1 MSLRNRMFI
10 IIAVPLVAFLILLYL
25 ILSNLIQV
33 RFNEIERQEAL
44 GAADRVVSALQDKA
58 GELGRLAADWGRWD
72 AASRFVAGENPGFR
86 RELSDETFL
95 TLKIN
100 LIAFVDGHGRI
111 VAAKGYDVLRREEV
125 LPPPEFVG
133 EVPADSPVMRGIE
146 TPTAGLLRT
155 SDGLMLA
162 GISPML
168 VNDGKGGARGA
179 VIMAR
184 ALGPEFLA
192 NLREIVRMPFDIL
205 PLEGALPVAWQSAAA
220 QIAGGAGY
228 VLQPVSGDVLL
239 AYAGMND
246 LGGRPAVVVR
256 VMLYRDLV
264 VFGRTS
270 LRSITI
276 FLMTTGVVFILLM
289 QLIMHRLVTKR
300 IGQLSGAAAEIGQT
314 ADFSR
319 RVPGTG
325 QDEIGQLAGSVN
337 GMLECLQ
344 HANAEIQRVQGVRE
358 EFTSIVSHDL
368 RAPLG
373 IIREGVAIVADGVEG
388 PVNDAQKRTLDVVI
402 RNTTRMGRLITNVL
416 DFSRI
421 ESGRLQVRLERADM
435 NEVVSEAFV
444 LMRTAAE
451 RKGIGYTLFVPDR
464 AISAECDP
472 ERLKQVVTNL
482 IDNAIKFTDRG
493 GVEVRLSAG
502 DDTMV
507 IEVADTGPGI
517 RPEDRERIFERFGQA
532 EQPKGSVRGTGLG
545 LTICKHIVERH
556 SGTITVRS
564 QVGKGTTFAVEL
576 PIHPPEPSIG

>member
-1 MSLRNRMFI
+1 M
-10 IIAVPLVAFLILLYL
+10 
-25 ILSNLIQV
+25 
-33 RFNEIERQEAL
+33 
-44 GAADRVVSALQDKA
+44 GAADRVVSALQDRA

-72 AASRFVAGENPGFR
+72 AAYRFVGGENPGFR
-86 RELSDETFL
+86 REMVDDTFL

-100 LIAFVDGHGRI
+100 LIALVDEHGKV
-111 VAAKGYDVLRREEV
+111 VAAKGYDLARRREV
-125 LPPPEFVG
+125 PPPPEFRG
-133 EVPADSPVMRGIE
+133 EVPEDSPVLLGIE
-146 TPTAGLLRT
+146 TPSSGLLRT
-155 SDGLMLA
+155 SEGLLLA
-162 GISPML
+162 GINPIL
-168 VNDGKGGARGA
+168 TNEGGGPSRGA
-179 VIMAR
+179 IVMAR
-184 ALGPEFLA
+184 TLGPEFLA
-192 NLREIVRMPFDIL
+192 NLREIVRTPFDIL

-220 QIAGGAGY
+220 QIAGGAGH

-246 LGGRPAVVVR
+246 MGGHPAVIVR

-270 LRSITI
+270 LRYVTI
-276 FLMTTGVVFILLM
+276 FLMATGAAFILLM
-289 QLIMHRLVTKR
+289 QLIMHRLVTR
-300 IGQLSGAAAEIGQT
+300 RVGELSRATAEIGQA

-319 RVPGTG
+319 RVPVSGA
-325 QDEIGQLAGSVN
+325 DEIGVLAGSVN
-337 GMLECLQ
+337 GMLEHLE
-344 HANAEIQRVQGVRE
+344 HANDEIQRVQAVRE
-358 EFTSIVSHDL
+358 EFTSIVSHEL

-421 ESGRLQVRLERADM
+421 ESGRLQVQLERVDM

-464 AISAECDP
+464 AVSAECDA
-472 ERLKQVVTNL
+472 ERMKQVITNL

-493 GVEVRLSAG
+493 GVEVRLTAG
-502 DDTMV
+502 DETMIV
-507 IEVADTGPGI
+507 EVADTGPGI

-532 EQPKGSVRGTGLG
+532 DQPKKGIRGTGLG
-545 LTICKHIVERH
+545 LTICKYIVERH
-556 SGTITVRS
+556 SGAIMLRS
-564 QVGKGTTFAVEL
+564 QVGKGTTFSVEL
-576 PIHPPEPSIG
+576 PIHPPEPSVSQG